1 MGKSSVS
8 FQKYR
13 GTPGFYVLLI
23 LALLLFFSIGSLI
36 FSGVRFQ
43 FRYREFVHALSDATV
58 YAYEHHSLRAQL
70 EEDTIRVSGDNAY
83 DLYFLFSKK
92 QAKKRMTL
100 PEGEPGLVLDYG
112 NGAVLECWSCKM
124 EDSARRTYGLF
135 WRFTAPDGAV
145 WMYDTD
151 DLGLYKIQRIVSL
164 EMNEPW

>member
-100 PEGEPGLVLDYG
+100 PEGEPVLLLTEYDIAKALG
-112 NGAVLECWSCKM
+112 QMVGRHPDMKRQVVSI
-124 EDSARRTYGLF
+124 DSIKVD
-135 WRFTAPDGAV
+135 DGEYLDMGRPLMDGMV
-145 WMYDTD
+145 IPVVVKT
-151 DLGLYKIQRIVSL
+151 LIFG
-164 EMNEPW
+164 